1 MKKYNFT
8 RAALLCS
15 ALAGVF
21 ACQKTEPLHVTTTTM
36 TVNAQINETAAV
48 ATAGKASGLR
58 TTGFVV
64 GDQIGLYVVANLKS
78 TTAGRLEIEGNYVD
92 NVASTL
98 TAGNPESWA
107 NSAIFYPTVKVS
119 VYAYYP
125 YAANFKPSAGQA
137 PIEFT
142 VGSDQSNATKVTAFD
157 FMTAKNEPFEGSAT
171 PLDLAFY
178 HRLSKVDVKFIVP
191 ATFRGRTIDKVQ
203 SITLLGFK
211 NKASIDLTSKYEYD
225 ADGAFDAVNGTFPK
239 PATAAAG
246 ATVTPITPNEV
257 SAVKDGTGKITCLYE
272 AITVPQSVAV
282 GTKMIEI
289 VVQYDGSTETEIF
302 YYEVATAPV
311 KFEAGKA
318 TTIDITFQNEYTL
331 LLGKTDIVDW
341 GKATDNNGNVVNR
354 EVYNQFEL
362 TLAAAETTQI
372 VRAELDV
379 WEGLPLVQTTP
390 AYSLKVTHAAT
401 SADVKFAFDGLQK
414 SPDFYPFTIKG
425 VKFFDVDGN
434 ELTASEITGK
444 NRSIT
449 RTGKITSLD

>member
-1 MKKYNFT
+1 MKNYNFT

-21 ACQKTEPLHVTTTTM
+21 ACQKTEPVHVTTTPM
-36 TVNAQINETAAV
+36 TVSAQINETAAA
-48 ATAGKASGLR
+48 ATGKASGLR

-78 TTAGRLEIEGNYVD
+78 ETAGRLEVEGNYVD

-98 TAGNPESWA
+98 TTGSPDKWVN
-107 NSAIFYPTVKVS
+107 NAIFYPTVNVS
-119 VYAYYP
+119 VYGYYP
-125 YAANFKPSAGQA
+125 YASNFKPAAAQA

-142 VGSDQSNATKVTAFD
+142 VGGDQSSATKVTSFD
-157 FMTAKNEPFEGSAT
+157 FMTAKLEPFAGSAT
-171 PLDLAFY
+171 PLELAFY
-178 HRLSKVDVKFIVP
+178 HRLSKVDVTFTVP
-191 ATFRGRTIDKVQ
+191 ATFRGRKIDKVQ
-203 SITLLGFK
+203 SITLLGLK

-225 ADGAFDAVNGTFPK
+225 ADGTLAAANGTFPK
-239 PATAAAG
+239 SATTATG
-246 ATVTPITPNEV
+246 ATIETITPNEV
-257 SAVKDGTGKITCLYE
+257 SAEKDVDGKIVCLYE

-289 VVQYDGSTETEIF
+289 VVQYAGSTDTEIF
-302 YYEVATAPV
+302 YYEVATAAV

-318 TTIDITFQNEYTL
+318 TAINITFQNEYTL
-331 LLGKTDIVDW
+331 LLGNTNIVDW
-341 GKATDNNGNVVNR
+341 GNAADNNGNVVNR

-362 TLAAAETTQI
+362 TLSAAEATQI

-390 AYSLKVTHAAT
+390 AYSLKVTHTAAST
-401 SADVKFAFDGLQK
+401 DVKFAFDGLQK
-414 SPDFYPFTIKG
+414 SPDFYPFTIKA
-425 VKFFDVDGN
+425 VKFFDVNGN

-444 NRSIT
+444 NKSIT
-449 RTGKITSLD
+449 RTGKVTSLD